1 MKKLLIVID
10 MQKDFI
16 DGALGSEE
24 AVAIVEN
31 VLEKIRSYPAEN
43 RIATMDTHGTDYME
57 TQEGRNLPVPHCI
70 RGTDGWQLHPEIAEL
85 LKGATIYE
93 KPSFGSIE
101 LAKDLKTRSEAE
113 ELELELVGLCTDIC
127 VVSNA
132 LLLKAAMPE
141 VTITL
146 DASCCAGVTPALHQA
161 ALETMRSCQIQIT
174 NDSAEEKG
182 I

>member
-57 TQEGRNLPVPHCI
+57 TQEGRTLRYRTVS
-70 RGTDGWQLHPEIAEL
+70 GTPMAG
-85 LKGATIYE
+85 
-93 KPSFGSIE
+93 SFIP
-101 LAKDLKTRSEAE
+101 RSRN
-113 ELELELVGLCTDIC
+113 C
-127 VVSNA
+127 
-132 LLLKAAMPE
+132 
-141 VTITL
+141 
-146 DASCCAGVTPALHQA
+146 
-161 ALETMRSCQIQIT
+161 
-174 NDSAEEKG
+174 
-182 I
+182 